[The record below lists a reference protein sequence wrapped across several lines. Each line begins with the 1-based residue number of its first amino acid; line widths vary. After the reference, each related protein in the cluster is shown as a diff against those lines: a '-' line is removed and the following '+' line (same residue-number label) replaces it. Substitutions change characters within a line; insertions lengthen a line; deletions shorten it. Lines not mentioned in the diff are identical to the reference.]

1 MFSLGSEHVTLGLE
15 LLHLELGQKNFATFF
30 ISRELIPK
38 EFMNQVWIA
47 MVLLKTC
54 SVQSGAHILSA
65 FRKFKPVV

>member
-1 MFSLGSEHVTLGLE
+1 VFSLGSEHVTLGLE

-54 SVQSGAHILSA
+54 SV
-65 FRKFKPVV
+65 